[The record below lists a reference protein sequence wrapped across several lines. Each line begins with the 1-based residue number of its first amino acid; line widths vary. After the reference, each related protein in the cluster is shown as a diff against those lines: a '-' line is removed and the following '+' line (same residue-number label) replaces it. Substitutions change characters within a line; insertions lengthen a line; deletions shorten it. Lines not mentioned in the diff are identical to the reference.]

1 VTKLSF
7 RTSEIIAFIEESII
21 DGTAT
26 DSMEIIYQDYKWF
39 NKIDRKSNEWKSVIR
54 KIKKLHNE
62 EF

>member
-1 VTKLSF
+1 MSKLTW
-7 RTSEIIAFIEESII
+7 RTSEIIAFLEESII

-26 DSMEIIYQDYKWF
+26 ESMEIIYQDYKWF

>member
-1 VTKLSF
+1 MTKLSF